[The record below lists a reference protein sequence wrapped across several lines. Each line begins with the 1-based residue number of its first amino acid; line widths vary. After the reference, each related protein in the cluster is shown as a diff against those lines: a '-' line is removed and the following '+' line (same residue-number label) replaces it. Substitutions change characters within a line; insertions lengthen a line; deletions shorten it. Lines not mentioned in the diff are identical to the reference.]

1 MSAKLKLDQL
11 RFDLP
16 QAVMAPY
23 RDKLEVR
30 TRELDTLA
38 RKSGTGSEKFKK
50 AFARFFAALGSRGH
64 IADAITESI
73 DIRALAIALKTRD
86 AVHIKLDSRLLEKV
100 DAIKPRPG
108 SLLVESLYSHYLK
121 VYDELEDLQ
130 SVEAWLRQ
138 AKTIRGELDENTA
151 RILSGAGPKWL
162 VESSHEQQVD
172 FDVQVSRVGLGS
184 YLSGRFLATAKN
196 IYYLETLRTLR
207 PGENHNILHEVQK
220 PEVYSSLYENGTLLG
235 HEILK
240 ILISRADVSQI
251 PEHWMNVIMAIAGDP
266 RVSRQSERFV
276 RWWSHIPEELIAK
289 VRGWLSK
296 LDLKLFLEALKN
308 FADEAKQKTSD
319 ITRMYPERKRFLE
332 GLLDQQLVTGTR
344 LFLSKSARDYLK
356 RHYKKEHLPSFSLV
370 DGDKSIVYISLPGAH
385 VVEGTHVCKFWI
397 YKKLSDAAVVFNYN
411 KTEFLYSELTSGM
424 NMNMIRQK
432 VGPCQAAIVHRK
444 EWEIKA
450 AYELRNA
457 EVEVDAEAI
466 LSKEYYK
473 KYKNLG
479 YL

>member
-1 MSAKLKLDQL
+1 MTAKLNLDQL

-16 QAVMAPY
+16 QAVTAPC
-23 RDKLEVR
+23 RDKLEIR

-86 AVHIKLDSRLLEKV
+86 AVHITLDSRLLEKV

-151 RILSGAGPKWL
+151 KILSGAGPKWL
-162 VESSHEQQVD
+162 AESSHEQQVD

-207 PGENHNILHEVQK
+207 PDENHDILHEVQK

-251 PEHWMNVIMAIAGDP
+251 PEQWMNVIMAIAGDP

-308 FADEAKQKTSD
+308 FSDESKDLDLA
-319 ITRMYPERKRFLE
+319 RMYPSRKKFLE
-332 GLLDQQLVTGTR
+332 GLLQQKLVTGTR
-344 LFLSKSARDYLK
+344 LFLTYDAKRYLEK
-356 RHYKKEHLPSFSLV
+356 NYKKEHLPSFSMV
-370 DGDKSIVYISLPGAH
+370 EGDKSIIYISLPGVH
-385 VVEGTHVCKFWI
+385 VVEGTHMCKFWI
-397 YKKLSDAAVVFNYN
+397 YKFLSESAAVLNYN
-411 KTEFLYSELTSGM
+411 KSRFTYRELTAGM
-424 NMNMIRQK
+424 NESMIRQR
-432 VGPCQAAIVHRK
+432 VGGR
-444 EWEIKA
+444 
-450 AYELRNA
+450 LA
-457 EVEVDAEAI
+457 EVTHNGSWQAKVAVELNKAGVEFDPEVLLMRDD
-466 LSKEYYK
+466 YM
-473 KYKNLG
+473 KYRDSG